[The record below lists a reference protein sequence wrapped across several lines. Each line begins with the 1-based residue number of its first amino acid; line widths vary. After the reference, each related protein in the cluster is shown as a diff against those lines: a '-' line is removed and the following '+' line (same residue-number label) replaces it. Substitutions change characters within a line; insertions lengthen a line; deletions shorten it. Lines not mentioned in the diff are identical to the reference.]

1 MGVDDQDIDAMMSVL
16 SPGTVNS
23 LFGNSIVV
31 DVLTEVFREMFYGE
45 NKSKEITL
53 F

>member
-1 MGVDDQDIDAMMSVL
+1 MGVDDKDIDAMMGVL
-16 SPGTVNS
+16 APGSVNS

-31 DVLTEVFREMFYGE
+31 DVLEGVFRNLFYGE
-45 NKSKEITL
+45 EKQKDIKL